1 MSTTAEDIHVTSASL
16 ARRQEKMEIDLD
28 AAPKPIFYKL
38 RVPLVKQGRTVDAP
52 LSEENMWI
60 KVKSYAS
67 GGENA
72 LHMHPYQDHTFILLQ
87 GAAKFYGPRG
97 EERVLSKYDAIFL
110 PAGSFYCFE
119 AMSEENLILLRIGT
133 KTGERSD
140 NPNYRVDIEGEYMD
154 PKSSANKDVEIIY
167 DGDKVFGEPS

>member
-72 LHMHPYQDHTFILLQ
+72 LHMHPYQDHSFILLQ

-97 EERVLSKYDAIFL
+97 EERVLNKYDAIFL
-110 PAGSFYCFE
+110 PAGSFYRFE
-119 AMSEENLILLRIGT
+119 AMSDENLILLRIGT
-133 KTGERSD
+133 LTGERSD
-140 NPNYRVDIEGEYMD
+140 NPTYRVNLEGEYMD
-154 PKSSANKDVEIIY
+154 PKSATNKDVEIIY